1 MSNETTP
8 VKMWAVHG
16 IVPCEGHTELFI
28 FTSYDEAWT
37 MAQNLKKE
45 GDPDNLD
52 VYITEFNDIYT
63 NGSLGEF
70 EADIVGGVVE
80 LLFTPI
86 SSATMT
92 IKTVRTTIDT

>member
-52 VYITEFNDIYT
+52 VYITEFKPNENLINFMYY
-63 NGSLGEF
+63 LK
-70 EADIVGGVVE
+70 
-80 LLFTPI
+80 L
-86 SSATMT
+86 
-92 IKTVRTTIDT
+92 